1 MNKPQFFE
9 SITEIEMRVDSAEQ
23 QIQSYTGAEHLFLK
37 LSLITIARGSCSMI
51 ILPGRPQPGH
61 CGKLHIPSE
70 RNVIE
75 AVITLPQEYFDRLI
89 KRMARTA
96 DRAVLAKVT
105 LDKTLVLDHHGCLI
119 IDNSTDALI
128 SELVWTF
135 KIKS

>member
-37 LSLITIARGSCSMI
+37 LSLIAIARGSCSMI

-96 DRAVLAKVT
+96 DRAVLAKV
-105 LDKTLVLDHHGCLI
+105 DHPR
-119 IDNSTDALI
+119 AL
-128 SELVWTF
+128 
-135 KIKS
+135 